1 MTPLTVTPGT
11 GPGGRPQ
18 LTVAGEIDLGNAQVL
33 ARALE
38 ELEGLKE
45 PDEPESPAATVLLDL
60 TEVEYLD
67 SAGIG
72 VLFAHAE
79 RLEIVAPPL
88 LRPVLTYSGLADL
101 AQVRAP

>member
-45 PDEPESPAATVLLDL
+45 PDELDSPAATVLLDL

>member
-33 ARALE
+33 ARA
-38 ELEGLKE
+38 LEGLKE